1 MVEGTE
7 MYTRNF
13 KLKVCKAKDANPDKT
28 YKQIGTQYSVRE
40 STVGDWYRRYQL
52 YGDTAFDPDV
62 PPFED
67 EEKLLELLKE
77 RDELLEERAI
87 LLAAMA
93 FFEKK
98 TRE

>member
-1 MVEGTE
+1 MATGVFE
-7 MYTRNF
+7 
-13 KLKVCKAKDANPDKT
+13 KT
-28 YKQIGTQYSVRE
+28 ASIPRFSLNVQRPNLRK
-40 STVGDWYRRYQL
+40 RRPWAFFSKSWYQL

>member
-1 MVEGTE
+1 MEVP
-7 MYTRNF
+7 
-13 KLKVCKAKDANPDKT
+13 A
-28 YKQIGTQYSVRE
+28 
-40 STVGDWYRRYQL
+40 
-52 YGDTAFDPDV
+52 AFDPDV